1 MSLRKKKRRPPVGAS
16 PGTLV
21 IPKESPK
28 PVIKLIDYGPVD
40 LIERTITDV
49 ADIARYLDA
58 DTVTWVEVEG
68 LGDEQL
74 ILEIG
79 KIFNLHPLALADAVN
94 LPQRPKTESYDT
106 FQLIITRLA
115 RFNPAEVDVLT
126 EQVSIFL
133 GDHFVLTLQ
142 EECGDV
148 FDPVR
153 ARIRAGAGPIRK
165 SGPDYLA
172 YSLLDTVV
180 DGYYPVLEDMGEA
193 LDEIEQNIL
202 TNPEPEHL
210 RSIYNGRRQL
220 LELRRAIWPQREA
233 MNSLIRDEN
242 DLISAH
248 VRVYL
253 RDVYD
258 HIVQVIDVTET
269 YRELATNLMDI
280 YLSAVGQRT
289 NEVMKVLTVVSSIF
303 IPLTF
308 IAGVYGM
315 NFHYMPE
322 LAQRWGYPICIA
334 SMVVIAAGELF
345 FFWKRGYLGGRKTA
359 AAVIPR
365 STDRER

>member
-1 MSLRKKKRRPPVGAS
+1 MRQKKRRPPVGAS

-21 IPKESPK
+21 IPKESPR
-28 PVIKLIDYGPVD
+28 PVIKLIDYGPAD
-40 LIERTITDV
+40 LVERTITDPR
-49 ADIARYLDA
+49 DLPGYLDA
-58 DTVTWVEVEG
+58 STVTWVDVEG
-68 LGDEQL
+68 LGDEKL
-74 ILEIG
+74 IREIG
-79 KIFNLHPLALADAVN
+79 KVFGLHPLALEDAVN
-94 LPQRPKTESYDT
+94 LPQRPKTESYDN

-115 RFNPAEVDVLT
+115 RFNPKDVDVET
-126 EQVSIFL
+126 EQVAIFL

-142 EECGDV
+142 EKCGDV

-153 ARIRAGAGPIRK
+153 ARIRSGVGPIRK
-165 SGPDYLA
+165 SGPDYLM

-180 DGYYPVLEDMGEA
+180 DGYYPVLEDLGEA
-193 LDEIEQNIL
+193 LDDIEQQIL
-202 TNPEPEHL
+202 TDPLPDHL

-233 MNSLIRDEN
+233 INSLIRDEN
-242 DLISAH
+242 PLISAN

-253 RDVYD
+253 RDIYD
-258 HIVQVIDVTET
+258 HTVQVIDVTET

-308 IAGVYGM
+308 VAGVYGM
-315 NFHYMPE
+315 NFHFMPE

-334 SMVVIAAGELF
+334 AMVTIAAGELL
-345 FFWKRGYLGGRKTA
+345 FFWKRGYLGGRRSTRP
-359 AAVIPR
+359 VIPR
-365 STDRER
+365 STDRDL